1 VPGIAVRVTI
11 AALGKLKSGPEKLL
25 AEDYAARI
33 PTLGKKAGITSLT
46 IKDWSESQR
55 PDVAQRMS
63 EEEAL
68 LWSAAPAGAHV
79 IALDERGKTSTSQ
92 AFAEK
97 LRQLAD
103 RGQND
108 VVFMLGGP
116 DGHSAKTREKA
127 NELLAFGPMTWP
139 HRLAR
144 IMLLEQIYRSVTIL
158 VNHPYHRA

>member
-1 VPGIAVRVTI
+1 LRITI
-11 AALGKLKSGPEKLL
+11 AAIGKLKSGPEKLL
-25 AEDYAARI
+25 AEDYSARI
-33 PTLGKKAGITSLT
+33 PTLGKKAGITGLA

-55 PDVAQRMS
+55 PDAAQRMG

-68 LWSAAPAGAHV
+68 LWSVAPAGAYV
-79 IALDERGKTSTSQ
+79 FALDERGKAPTSQ

-97 LRQLAD
+97 LRLLAD
-103 RGQND
+103 RGQHD
-108 VVFMLGGP
+108 IVFMLGGP
-116 DGHSAKTREKA
+116 DGHSAQTREKA
-127 NELLAFGPMTWP
+127 GELLAFGPMTWP

>member
-1 VPGIAVRVTI
+1 MRITL
-11 AALGKLKSGPEKLL
+11 AAIGKLKAGPEKLL

-33 PTLGKKAGITSLT
+33 PALGKKAGITGLI

-55 PDVAQRMS
+55 PDATQRMA

-68 LWSAAPAGAHV
+68 LWSAAPQGSHI
-79 IALDERGKTSTSQ
+79 IALDERGKAPSSQ

-97 LRQLAD
+97 LRLLAD

-108 VVFMLGGP
+108 ILFMLGGP
-116 DGHSAKTREKA
+116 DGHAAATREKA
-127 NELLAFGPMTWP
+127 SELLAFGPMTWP

-158 VNHPYHRA
+158 VNHPYHRV

>member
-1 VPGIAVRVTI
+1 MRLTI
-11 AALGKLKSGPEKLL
+11 AAIGKLKSGPEKLL
-25 AEDYAARI
+25 AEDYASRI
-33 PTLGKKAGITSLT
+33 PVLGKKAGISLLT

-55 PDVAQRMS
+55 PDASQRMA

-68 LWSAAPAGAHV
+68 LWSAAPAGAYT
-79 IALDERGKTSTSQ
+79 IALDERGKAPTSQ

-97 LRQLAD
+97 LRLLAD
-103 RGQND
+103 RGQSD
-108 VVFMLGGP
+108 IIFMLGGP
-116 DGHSAKTREKA
+116 DGHAPATREKA
-127 NELLAFGPMTWP
+127 SELLALGPMTWP